1 MIRLSDNLEINKPA
15 PVDDRL
21 GVFSS
26 TASALNYIAEDRR
39 YIGLTLIVDTGSGAT
54 EYWFEN
60 GVEDGDLVAKSG
72 GGGGGFNCADL
83 LTCTDFTDLQTDV
96 SNLQTDILDL
106 VPYTGA
112 TQNVDLGTYN
122 ITADQVNLNVTP
134 TGTLAV
140 GGTQWNNTIGSSETL
155 LKGGSVTLKN
165 GVDLVARVVNKV
177 NPNTTLT
184 KASYQVVKVAG
195 AQGQRLAVELAR
207 ANNDLNSADTL
218 GMVIETIAP
227 NQEGFILTV
236 GQIENINTT
245 GSLQGETWSDGDVLY
260 LSPTTA
266 GRITNVKPNGL
277 TGHIVVIGYVE
288 YAHANNGKIYVK
300 IMNGWELAE
309 LHDVYVDPAT
319 LANND
324 VLVYDSTAQL
334 WENTPLT
341 KSLVGLANVDN
352 TSDAN
357 KPISTATQTALDRIT
372 TLFQNVSQ
380 LTTTSTTA
388 VTLTTF
394 TVASSIIPIGG
405 VIRIVGLA
413 ERTAGSGNTTLGLNI
428 NSAGARYFQAAGQAM
443 QFEMLI
449 CKMTST
455 TMRYGLGPVG
465 STTASYNVQNIAS
478 VSATQDGSGNFV
490 ISFLGLVGTAGATL
504 TLQFVKGNLL

>member
-1 MIRLSDNLEINKPA
+1 MIRLSDNLEVNKPA

-26 TASALNYIAEDRR
+26 TASALAYIAEDRR

-60 GVEDGDLVAKSG
+60 GVTNGDLVAKSG
-72 GGGGGFNCADL
+72 GGGFNCADL
-83 LTCTDFTDLQTDV
+83 LNCTDFTDLQTDV

-122 ITADQVNLNVTP
+122 LTADQLNLNVTP

-245 GSLQGETWSDGDVLY
+245 GSLQGETWTDGDVLY

-309 LHDVYVDPAT
+309 LHDVYIDPAT
-319 LANND
+319 LANRD
-324 VLVYDSTAQL
+324 ALMYDSSVSLWKNRPIESSDLPTLTAYPRVYFANSSASASVTTL
-334 WENTPLT
+334 AKIFEGSPINITDMR
-341 KSLVGLANVDN
+341 VGTTFICTGFYTGSASSAKGFGLSSNN
-352 TSDAN
+352 TSPTLSTGTFTSGQFYFVARYIGGAN
-357 KPISTATQTALDRIT
+357 GTLRISRVGGNG
-372 TLFQNVSQ
+372 FGVS
-380 LTTTSTTA
+380 TTTA
-388 VTLTTF
+388 YVDIN
-394 TVASSIIPIGG
+394 ASSGTHTLSFWGSSASGTII
-405 VIRIVGLA
+405 V
-413 ERTAGSGNTTLGLNI
+413 EHC
-428 NSAGARYFQAAGQAM
+428 
-443 QFEMLI
+443 LI
-449 CKMTST
+449 QII
-455 TMRYGLGPVG
+455 Y
-465 STTASYNVQNIAS
+465 
-478 VSATQDGSGNFV
+478 
-490 ISFLGLVGTAGATL
+490 
-504 TLQFVKGNLL
+504 

>member
-1 MIRLSDNLEINKPA
+1 MIRISDNLEVNKPA
-15 PVDDRL
+15 PIDDRL

-26 TASALNYIAEDRR
+26 TANALAYIPEDRR
-39 YIGLTLIVDTGSGAT
+39 YIGLTVIVDTGSGAE
-54 EYWFEN
+54 EYWFES
-60 GVEDGDLVAKSG
+60 GVEDGDLTAKSTG
-72 GGGGGFNCADL
+72 GGSATWGTITGTLSNQ
-83 LTCTDFTDLQTDV
+83 TDLQ
-96 SNLQTDILDL
+96 NALNAK

-122 ITADQVNLNVTP
+122 LTADQVNLNVSP

-140 GGTQWNNTIGSSETL
+140 GGTQWNDTIGSSETL

-177 NPNTTLT
+177 TPNTTLT

-218 GMVIETIAP
+218 GVVIETIAT
-227 NQEGFILTV
+227 NQEGFIMAV
-236 GQIENINTT
+236 GQIEGINTT
-245 GSLQGETWSDGDVLY
+245 GSLQGETWADGDVLY

-266 GRITNVKPNGL
+266 GQITNVKPNGL

-300 IMNGWELAE
+300 VMNGWELAE
-309 LHDVYVDPAT
+309 LHDVYINPST

-324 VLVYDSTAQL
+324 ALIYDSTAQL
-334 WENTPLT
+334 WENQALT
-341 KSLVGLANVDN
+341 KSLVGLGNVDN

-394 TVASSIIPIGG
+394 TVASSIIPVGG
-405 VIRIVGLA
+405 VIRISGLI
-413 ERTAGSGNTTLGLNI
+413 ERTAGTGNTTVGI
-428 NSAGARYFQAAGQAM
+428 NVNSGGARYLQSAGTNS

-449 CKMTST
+449 CKTTST
-455 TMRYGLGPVG
+455 NVRYGLGAS
-465 STTASYNVQNIAS
+465 STTGNSFSGHNSTSIS
-478 VSATQDGSGNFV
+478 VAQDGSGNFV

-504 TLQFVKGNLL
+504 TVQFVKGNLL

>member
-39 YIGLTLIVDTGSGAT
+39 YIGLTLIVDDGSGAV

-60 GVEDGDLVAKSG
+60 GVEDGDLTAKSTG
-72 GGGGGFNCADL
+72 GGGG
-83 LTCTDFTDLQTDV
+83 
-96 SNLQTDILDL
+96 

-122 ITADQVNLNVTP
+122 LTADQLNLNVTP
-134 TGTLAV
+134 TGALAV
-140 GGTQWNNTIGSSETL
+140 GGTQWNDAIGSSETL

-245 GSLQGETWSDGDVLY
+245 GSLQGETWADGDVLY

-309 LHDVYVDPAT
+309 LHDVYIDPAT
-319 LANND
+319 LANRD
-324 VLVYDSTAQL
+324 ALMYDSSVSLWKNRPIESSDLPTLTAYPRVYFANSSASASVTTL
-334 WENTPLT
+334 AKIFEGSPINITDMRVGTTFICTGFYTGSASSAKGFGLSSNNTTPTLST
-341 KSLVGLANVDN
+341 GTFTSGQFYFVARYIGGANG
-352 TSDAN
+352 T
-357 KPISTATQTALDRIT
+357 LRIT
-372 TLFQNVSQ
+372 RVGGNGFGVS
-380 LTTTSTTA
+380 TTTA
-388 VTLTTF
+388 YVDIN
-394 TVASSIIPIGG
+394 ASSGTHTLSFWGSSASGTII
-405 VIRIVGLA
+405 V
-413 ERTAGSGNTTLGLNI
+413 EHC
-428 NSAGARYFQAAGQAM
+428 
-443 QFEMLI
+443 LI
-449 CKMTST
+449 QII
-455 TMRYGLGPVG
+455 Y
-465 STTASYNVQNIAS
+465 
-478 VSATQDGSGNFV
+478 
-490 ISFLGLVGTAGATL
+490 
-504 TLQFVKGNLL
+504 